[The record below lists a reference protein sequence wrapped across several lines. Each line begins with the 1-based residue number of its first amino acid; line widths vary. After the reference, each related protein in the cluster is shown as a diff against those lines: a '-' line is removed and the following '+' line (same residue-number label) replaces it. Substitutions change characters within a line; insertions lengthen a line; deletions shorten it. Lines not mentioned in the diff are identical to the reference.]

1 MDQGGFF
8 FGTVP
13 SGKKV
18 MAAIK
23 GGRWPL
29 LATPMLRL
37 EAKWQ
42 GPPQPFGCGYT
53 CAIGNTV
60 TSTAAT
66 AATATTAATEG
77 EVETAAG
84 RGGEEQQQKNKD
96 EATEQGSF
104 EYLVFASAF
113 SAIAAK
119 HGLSHFPRWGGGVG
133 GSGGGGGGGGASSAA
148 AKRNPA
154 AATAAERL
162 LDPADEL
169 SHFKSFAPHFPGSD
183 PSLERASE
191 LFQAF
196 VFVKDA
202 DKEEKEDD
210 FVEEEEEQ
218 GGGGE
223 EDEEEE
229 EKEEAGAEEADEEGE
244 EGKTKKRKL

>member
-1 MDQGGFF
+1 
-8 FGTVP
+8 
-13 SGKKV
+13 

-23 GGRWPL
+23 EGGRWPL

-37 EAKWQ
+37 EAKWK

-60 TSTAAT
+60 TSTADAGK
-66 AATATTAATEG
+66 E
-77 EVETAAG
+77 EEEKEEEAAG
-84 RGGEEQQQKNKD
+84 DKDKTRNHKD

-113 SAIAAK
+113 SAVAAK
-119 HGLSHFPRWGGGVG
+119 HGLSPLPRWGGGAALAAA
-133 GSGGGGGGGGASSAA
+133 GGGTSAA
-148 AKRNPA
+148 AA
-154 AATAAERL
+154 VAAERL
-162 LDPADEL
+162 LDPADES

-202 DKEEKEDD
+202 DKEVEGEGEDED
-210 FVEEEEEQ
+210 LVEEEEE
-218 GGGGE
+218 E
-223 EDEEEE
+223 EKD
-229 EKEEAGAEEADEEGE
+229 EKEEEEGE
-244 EGKTKKRKL
+244 EQEKTKKKRKL